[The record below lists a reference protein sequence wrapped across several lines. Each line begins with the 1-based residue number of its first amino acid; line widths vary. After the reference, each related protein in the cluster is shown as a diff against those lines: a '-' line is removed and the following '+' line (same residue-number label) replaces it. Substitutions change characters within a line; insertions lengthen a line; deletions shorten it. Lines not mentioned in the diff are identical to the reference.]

1 MKRVPAEVSGCCH
14 HKMILLVLEP
24 LICLQDTIKN
34 PGENGKMK
42 KATLRGIATTTF
54 FYAAIGFI
62 GYAAFGNLA
71 PGNLISG

>member
-1 MKRVPAEVSGCCH
+1 
-14 HKMILLVLEP
+14 
-24 LICLQDTIKN
+24 
-34 PGENGKMK
+34 MK